1 MHRYFLFI
9 LIYVSCFKLQAQ
21 EEVLSLEE
29 VIEIGLKNNY
39 DILVANNNL
48 EIADNNVSLGN
59 AGFLPTVDIQGQFAR
74 NRDLSFQG
82 TVRTERGDSSFTIQN
97 VPSSNYG
104 VDATLNWVLFDG
116 TRMFITHEKLSNIK
130 EQARWDAKVT
140 VESTISNILAA
151 YFTVINEKSRLSI
164 LKDAL
169 GLSEER
175 LKIAED
181 KYKIG
186 SFSKAEYLSAQVD
199 YNADQSAFLSQK
211 GVLNDAKVQ
220 LNVLLARDAS
230 QSFNVQD
237 SLIKIDSFFD
247 IQQLRDKLKQENYQL
262 AASKIGLQIAE
273 KEKEEIRSELL
284 PVISFN
290 ANSGISGSNTPV
302 GFFRSTSATSFNYSL
317 TASWRIFDGFNKNR
331 RIENAIINKENQQ
344 VSLDQLQSQLLGQLE
359 TQYVLY
365 QNRLE
370 LIRLEVKNVEVA
382 KENAAL
388 ALDRFKVGRS
398 NSLALREAQL
408 NAVQAAGRLL
418 NALYEAKLAEIEIL
432 RISGSAISEG

>member
-1 MHRYFLFI
+1 MYRYFLFI

-59 AGFLPTVDIQGQFAR
+59 AGFLPTVDVQGQFAENR
-74 NRDLSFQG
+74 NLRFEATNQ
-82 TVRTERGDSSFTIQN
+82 EDSSFVRRNLKST
-97 VPSSNYG
+97 NYS
-104 VDATLNWVLFDG
+104 VDAVLNWVLFDG
-116 TRMFITHEKLSNIK
+116 TKMFITLDKLSAIRD
-130 EQARWDAKVT
+130 QARWDAKVT
-140 VESTISNILAA
+140 IESTLSNILAA

-164 LKDAL
+164 LDDAL
-169 GLSEER
+169 SLSKER

-199 YNADQSAFLSQK
+199 YNADQSALIAQK

-230 QSFNVQD
+230 QTFNVKD
-237 SLIKIDSFFD
+237 SLIKIDGFFD
-247 IQQLRDKLKQENYQL
+247 IQQLREKLKQENYQL

-273 KEKEEIRSELL
+273 NEKNEIRSELL
-284 PVISFN
+284 PQISLN
-290 ANSGISGSNTPV
+290 ANTGLGGSNNPV
-302 GFFRSTSATSFNYSL
+302 GFLRTTQTTSLNYSL

-344 VSLDQLQSQLLGQLE
+344 VSLNQLQSQLLGQLE

-382 KENAAL
+382 KENAEL